1 MGQTF
6 SPDGN
11 FVYYVPGQQRIPNGG
26 LYVVPTLGGTPRRI
40 LSNVDS
46 PVTFSPDG
54 KQIAYVSQIS
64 PQGPISQLVV
74 ANADGS
80 SPRPLLSPI
89 LLHSLL
95 TRMGL
100 PGPPMASG
108 SRPVRVPS
116 ASKGGASTGIA
127 MVALSGAVTPLV
139 PKLPGLVSRL
149 QWLHDGSGLVFC
161 ATANFGGAISGN
173 FQKGEQLW
181 FVSYPQGEVSRI
193 TNDLNSYGNASLGVT
208 ADDSTLVTTQNTLR
222 SEIWR
227 VSRDL
232 RDVKQVTSGPE
243 DGWATLIAAADKI
256 AYTSSPTQYRSLWV
270 ADSDGS
276 KPVQVTPEGDNI
288 GGCSFSPDGRSIV
301 CGLIPKATKTMAIW
315 IMNSDGSNARPLPLT
330 GFNRGPTFS
339 ADGQWVYYTHRSEG
353 KFYLFKLSIVGG
365 QPVHVSDLQVQVGT
379 DSISHRGDR
388 ILTWYFDRGDFTLAV
403 RHHVAGKR
411 QGVADH

>member
-1 MGQTF
+1 M
-6 SPDGN
+6 
-11 FVYYVPGQQRIPNGG
+11 
-26 LYVVPTLGGTPRRI
+26 
-40 LSNVDS
+40 
-46 PVTFSPDG
+46 TFSPDG

-80 SPRPLLSPI
+80 SPRPLSVANPPALSFDKNGPSWSPDGKRI
-89 LLHSLL
+89 AAG
-95 TRMGL
+95 TR
-100 PGPPMASG
+100 SV
-108 SRPVRVPS
+108 SEQ
-116 ASKGGASTGIA
+116 GGASTGIA

-365 QPVHVSDLQVQVGT
+365 QPVQVSDLQVQVGT
-379 DSISHRGDR
+379 DS
-388 ILTWYFDRGDFTLAV
+388 DFAPW
-403 RHHVAGKR
+403 
-411 QGVADH
+411 